1 MVNKDCNLKNLKK
14 IGPILVFE
22 TLQSEISLQELHE
35 QIQIHTSLESHW
47 QYASDGV

>member
-1 MVNKDCNLKNLKK
+1 MVIKDCFSGGAILKTFKK

-35 QIQIHTSLESHW
+35 QI
-47 QYASDGV
+47 